1 MRFQHNTDNGAP
13 TVTAKPADMP
23 PPAPRKPRT
32 LPAKMVDPA
41 KAVII
46 DKEMENVLNDGLPTK
61 RKGPR
66 TLGTYINK

>member
-1 MRFQHNTDNGAP
+1 
-13 TVTAKPADMP
+13 
-23 PPAPRKPRT
+23 
-32 LPAKMVDPA
+32 MVDPA